1 MSPFDIYIKYLA
13 LKKHFTDKKYDYFKY
28 SGKTRAS
35 IESFNKRKDRY
46 FFEKTSRKL
55 NDKEVVEFFVSN
67 FITAND
73 PSTIWIGELVNNGE
87 TNYKEWTKRQQ
98 SLTYLLKEQS
108 EELFSNNK
116 LEDVF
121 NCSKGHPILL
131 KKFMGGYLS
140 IETLVIYDR
149 IFQYGKNFDKNLL
162 DPIWETVSLKI
173 MKYNPFLNTDMFH
186 CKKLLRSIINE

>member
-1 MSPFDIYIKYLA
+1 VTPFDIYIKYLA

-121 NCSKGHPILL
+121 NCSRGHPILL

-173 MKYNPFLNTDMFH
+173 TKYNPFLNTDMFH

>member
-173 MKYNPFLNTDMFH
+173 TKYNPFLNTDMFH

>member
-1 MSPFDIYIKYLA
+1 MTPFDIYIKYLA

-173 MKYNPFLNTDMFH
+173 TKYNPFLNTDMFH

>member
-1 MSPFDIYIKYLA
+1 VTPFDIYIKYLA

-173 MKYNPFLNTDMFH
+173 TKYNPFLNTDMFH

>member
-1 MSPFDIYIKYLA
+1 MTPFDIYIKYLA

-121 NCSKGHPILL
+121 NCSRGHPILL

-173 MKYNPFLNTDMFH
+173 TKYNPFLNTDMFH

>member
-1 MSPFDIYIKYLA
+1 MTPFDIYIKYLA

-131 KKFMGGYLS
+131 RKFMGGYLS

-173 MKYNPFLNTDMFH
+173 QKYSPFLNTDMFH

>member
-1 MSPFDIYIKYLA
+1 VTPFDIYIKYLA

-173 MKYNPFLNTDMFH
+173 TKYKPFLNTDMFH